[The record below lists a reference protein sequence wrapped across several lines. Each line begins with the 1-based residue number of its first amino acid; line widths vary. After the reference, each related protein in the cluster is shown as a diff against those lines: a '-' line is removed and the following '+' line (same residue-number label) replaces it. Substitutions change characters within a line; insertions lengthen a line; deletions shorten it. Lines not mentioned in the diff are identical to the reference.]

1 MGGPEYDI
9 LNNQQTTHNNTYT
22 KQIHLIYIIACIDI
36 RPESSRVLPNPG
48 LECLLFRSGR
58 MTV

>member
-1 MGGPEYDI
+1 MGGPQYDT

-36 RPESSRVLPNPG
+36 TFLNDHIADTQQYS
-48 LECLLFRSGR
+48 FQY
-58 MTV
+58 